1 MNAVFADAGYW
12 IALFNPRD
20 QLHAKALSVSTTL
33 QGRSIVTSQMV
44 LTEFL
49 NHYAALGQPFRQR
62 AVQVVR
68 SLQDD
73 PDIEI
78 VPQTAAQFTA
88 ALTLYAQRPDKE
100 WGLTDCASFLI
111 MQERGIMEALAHDA
125 ISPKRVLFLSYVTVR
140 GKLCLWSGSSED
152 RTLANV
158 RNALGVP
165 G

>member
-20 QLHAKALSVSTTL
+20 QLHTKAITISNTL
-33 QGRSIVTSQMV
+33 QGRPLVTSQMV

-73 PDIEI
+73 PDVEI

-88 ALTLYAQRPDKE
+88 ALTLYAQRADKE
-100 WGLTDCASFLI
+100 WGVTDCASFLI
-111 MQERGIMEALAHDA
+111 MQERGITEALAHDDHFSQA
-125 ISPKRVLFLSYVTVR
+125 GFSPLLR
-140 GKLCLWSGSSED
+140 D
-152 RTLANV
+152 R
-158 RNALGVP
+158 
-165 G
+165 

>member
-12 IALFNPRD
+12 IALLNPRD
-20 QLHAKALSVSTTL
+20 QLHTKALTISNTL
-33 QGRSIVTSQMV
+33 QGRTILTSQMV
-44 LTEFL
+44 LTDFL

-73 PDIEI
+73 PDVEI
-78 VPQTAAQFTA
+78 VPQTEARFTA

-111 MQERGIMEALAHDA
+111 MQEQGIAEALAHDDHFYQA
-125 ISPKRVLFLSYVTVR
+125 GFIPLLR
-140 GKLCLWSGSSED
+140 G
-152 RTLANV
+152 R
-158 RNALGVP
+158 
-165 G
+165 

>member
-20 QLHAKALSVSTTL
+20 QLHTKAITVSHTL
-33 QGRSIVTSQMV
+33 QGRPIVTSQMV

-73 PDIEI
+73 ADVEV
-78 VPQTAAQFTA
+78 VPQTEAQFAA
-88 ALTLYAQRPDKE
+88 ALTLYAQRPDKA
-100 WGLTDCASFLI
+100 WGLTDCSSFLI
-111 MQERGIMEALAHDA
+111 MQERGITEALAHDDHFHQA
-125 ISPKRVLFLSYVTVR
+125 GFIPLL
-140 GKLCLWSGSSED
+140 
-152 RTLANV
+152 
-158 RNALGVP
+158 RNR
-165 G
+165 

>member
-20 QLHAKALSVSTTL
+20 QLHTKAITVSNTL
-33 QGRSIVTSQMV
+33 HGRPIVTSQMV

-49 NHYAALGQPFRQR
+49 NHYAALGQLFRQR

-73 PDIEI
+73 PDVEI
-78 VPQTAAQFTA
+78 VPQTEAQFAA

-111 MQERGIMEALAHDA
+111 LHERGITEALAHDDHFYQA
-125 ISPKRVLFLSYVTVR
+125 GFIPLLR
-140 GKLCLWSGSSED
+140 G
-152 RTLANV
+152 R
-158 RNALGVP
+158 
-165 G
+165 

>member
-1 MNAVFADAGYW
+1 MFADAGYW

-20 QLHAKALSVSTTL
+20 QLHTKAITVSNTL
-33 QGRSIVTSQMV
+33 HGWSIVTSQMV

-73 PDIEI
+73 ADVEI
-78 VPQTAAQFTA
+78 VPQTELQFAA

-111 MQERGIMEALAHDA
+111 MQESGVLRKPWHTMT
-125 ISPKRVLFLSYVTVR
+125 ISTKQGSFLSCVTVR
-140 GKLCLWSGSSED
+140 GKPCPGGGSPAD
-152 RTLANV
+152 VL
-158 RNALGVP
+158 
-165 G
+165 

>member
-20 QLHAKALSVSTTL
+20 QLHTKAIRVSHTL
-33 QGRSIVTSQMV
+33 QGRPIVTSQMV

-73 PDIEI
+73 ADVEV
-78 VPQTAAQFTA
+78 VPQTEAQFA
-88 ALTLYAQRPDKE
+88 SALTLYAQRPDKE
-100 WGLTDCASFLI
+100 WGLTDCTSFLI
-111 MQERGIMEALAHDA
+111 MQERGITEALAHDDHFHQA
-125 ISPKRVLFLSYVTVR
+125 GFIPLL
-140 GKLCLWSGSSED
+140 
-152 RTLANV
+152 
-158 RNALGVP
+158 RNR
-165 G
+165 

>member
-12 IALFNPRD
+12 IALLNPRD
-20 QLHAKALSVSTTL
+20 QLHTKAITVSNTL

-73 PDIEI
+73 PDVEI
-78 VPQTAAQFTA
+78 VPQTEAQFTA

-100 WGLTDCASFLI
+100 WGLTDGASFLI
-111 MQERGIMEALAHDA
+111 MQEQGLTEALAHDDHFYQA
-125 ISPKRVLFLSYVTVR
+125 GFIPLLR
-140 GKLCLWSGSSED
+140 G
-152 RTLANV
+152 R
-158 RNALGVP
+158 
-165 G
+165 

>member
-20 QLHAKALSVSTTL
+20 QLHTQALTISNTL
-33 QGRSIVTSQMV
+33 QGRTIITSQMV

-73 PDIEI
+73 PDVEI
-78 VPQTAAQFTA
+78 VPQTEAQFTA

-100 WGLTDCASFLI
+100 WGITDCASFLI
-111 MQERGIMEALAHDA
+111 MQEQGITEALAHDDHFHQA
-125 ISPKRVLFLSYVTVR
+125 GFIPLLR
-140 GKLCLWSGSSED
+140 G
-152 RTLANV
+152 R
-158 RNALGVP
+158 
-165 G
+165 